1 MDGEGYPLKCKLAVG
16 GGIFA
21 FLAILFGACMVG
33 SIHTIQ
39 EGSVGIYYVQGRDYA
54 TRQVII
60 CVLTG
65 YPNLPAISDRTGL
78 NPDLYCFQ
86 VPNFL
91 FLLNFKEP
99 LKIDMLCLA
108 YVFKNLSSP
117 K

>member
-54 TRQVII
+54 TQQVII

-65 YPNLPAISDRTGL
+65 YPNLPGISDRTGL
-78 NPDLYCFQ
+78 NPDLYCFLDD
-86 VPNFL
+86 FR
-91 FLLNFKEP
+91 
-99 LKIDMLCLA
+99 
-108 YVFKNLSSP
+108 
-117 K
+117 

>member
-1 MDGEGYPLKCKLAVG
+1 MDGYTLKCKIAVG

-21 FLAILFGACMVG
+21 FLAILFVACMVG

-39 EGSVGIYYVQGRDYA
+39 EGSVGIYYVQGRYLS

-60 CVLTG
+60 FDLTG
-65 YPNLPAISDRTGL
+65 YPNLPGISDRTGL

-108 YVFKNLSSP
+108 YVFKNLSSL